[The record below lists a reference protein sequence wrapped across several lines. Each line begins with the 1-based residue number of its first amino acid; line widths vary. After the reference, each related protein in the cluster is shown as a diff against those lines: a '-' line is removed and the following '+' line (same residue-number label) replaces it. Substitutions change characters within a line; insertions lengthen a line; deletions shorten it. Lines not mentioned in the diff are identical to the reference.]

1 MQVTLNQSQ
10 AIVIRDALASERAE
24 YLRHGRPEDGTRAAQ
39 VLRDIEDMH
48 TMFRRLTRL
57 SVS

>member
-1 MQVTLNQSQ
+1 MDQTFAADPLT
-10 AIVIRDALASERAE
+10 AIRDALASERAE